1 MALDTDLSLRNKM
14 IYSVFVRNYS
24 SEGTLKAVE
33 KDLSRIRSLGTD
45 IIWLMPIQPSG
56 MDHRKGTVGSYI
68 PGFRSCQD
76 ASGMVLPQ
84 GRRVLRQSDR

>member
-33 KDLSRIRSLGTD
+33 KDLSRIRSLGYGYH
-45 IIWLMPIQPSG
+45 MAHAHS
-56 MDHRKGTVGSYI
+56 
-68 PGFRSCQD
+68 
-76 ASGMVLPQ
+76 A
-84 GRRVLRQSDR
+84 